1 MSQLR
6 PVFDSAPID
15 AITPQ
20 DIARYRDA
28 RSAKVRANREIAL
41 LSHVFN
47 MAREWGYTKREN
59 PCRGVRKNKEVPR
72 DFYADKAVWDAVRNA
87 GCEELQDAM
96 DLNYLTGQRP
106 ADVLKMRDG
115 DLKDGALQV
124 RQGKSNK
131 LLRIVLE
138 HDGIK
143 SELAKVIERIHAR
156 PHRPRTTFIV
166 ALPNGCQ
173 VKKWHLR
180 LRFDGARKAA
190 AEQALKA
197 GDEELASRIKAFQ
210 FRDIRARSASDIA
223 DLGAASSLLGHSE
236 KFITE
241 KVYRRIGQAVRP
253 TR

>member
-1 MSQLR
+1 
-6 PVFDSAPID
+6 
-15 AITPQ
+15 
-20 DIARYRDA
+20 
-28 RSAKVRANREIAL
+28 
-41 LSHVFN
+41 
-47 MAREWGYTKREN
+47 
-59 PCRGVRKNKEVPR
+59 
-72 DFYADKAVWDAVRNA
+72 
-87 GCEELQDAM
+87 M

-106 ADVLKMRDG
+106 ADVLTMRDG

-190 AEQALKA
+190 ATGAKGWRRGAGQPHQGLPVPRYPGALGQRHCRPARRQLLA
-197 GDEELASRIKAFQ
+197 G
-210 FRDIRARSASDIA
+210 
-223 DLGAASSLLGHSE
+223 
-236 KFITE
+236 T
-241 KVYRRIGQAVRP
+241 
-253 TR
+253 